1 MEAAEAE
8 RVAAEMAEDS
18 MPDAPPVPSIMVAQV
33 RPLPSN
39 PWWQPHPSRGVRMTS
54 SPPALQVAPPPA
66 GPVGGFEL

>member
-33 RPLPSN
+33 RPSRAPRGGN
-39 PWWQPHPSRGVRMTS
+39 PTQ
-54 SPPALQVAPPPA
+54 AVAC
-66 GPVGGFEL
+66 V